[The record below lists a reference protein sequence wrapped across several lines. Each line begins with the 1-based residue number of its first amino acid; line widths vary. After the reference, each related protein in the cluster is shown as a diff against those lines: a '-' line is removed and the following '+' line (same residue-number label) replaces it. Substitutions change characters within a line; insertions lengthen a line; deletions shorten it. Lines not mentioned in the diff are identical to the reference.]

1 MEWLAFV
8 AGLVILAALVLT
20 VRWAARKADEN
31 IYEKTTPPV
40 ADDPGALASIADR
53 INGGGSV

>member
-1 MEWLAFV
+1 MEWLAFA
-8 AGLVILAALVLT
+8 AGVVILAAFVVT
-20 VRWAARKADEN
+20 VRWAAGKADEN